1 LIAFIGFW
9 VVFAGLYQGTAFLYQ
24 ELIGLLYGFLF
35 LVLVMNF
42 DTSIHSLCEKIGFQV
57 ETSRKYKFYLFFL
70 CIGLYVPLSIYYG
83 DQANEWVSPV
93 IWLDN
98 SKHERDCAAH
108 LRQ

>member
-1 LIAFIGFW
+1 MIAFIGFW